1 MREVRNG
8 MEKLRYLSG
17 VTTLALD
24 AEACVGCGTCA
35 LVCPHGAVGMQN
47 GKARIADRDG
57 CMECGA
63 CAQNCATGAIRVTP
77 GVGCAAYI
85 IKKWIK
91 GKNAAACGEVK
102 CC

>member
-1 MREVRNG
+1 MRHVRAG
-8 MEKLRYLSG
+8 LSPR
-17 VTTLALD
+17 V
-24 AEACVGCGTCA
+24 
-35 LVCPHGAVGMQN
+35 VGMQSD
-47 GKARIADRDG
+47 KARIIDRDG

-91 GKNAAACGEVK
+91 GKKAACGEVN